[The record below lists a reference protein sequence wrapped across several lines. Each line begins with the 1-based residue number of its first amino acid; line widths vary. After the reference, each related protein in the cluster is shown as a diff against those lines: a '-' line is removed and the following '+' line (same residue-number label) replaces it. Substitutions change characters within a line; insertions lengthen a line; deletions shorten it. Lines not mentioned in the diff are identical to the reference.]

1 MNQRFKF
8 SSVNDER
15 AFVKDEKRYLPNSA
29 ENSTCILD
37 FGFFVRYGYRL
48 FRFSDPEE

>member
-15 AFVKDEKRYLPNSA
+15 AFIKDERRYLSNSA
-29 ENSTCILD
+29 EKLT
-37 FGFFVRYGYRL
+37 
-48 FRFSDPEE
+48 